1 MTDGRAGHLKTVTV
15 TMTVVANRAP
25 VATDDTASVVM
36 NVATPINVAANDAAD
51 PDGDTRSF
59 AKASD
64 PAHGTVTCTAAGVCT
79 YTPATDYIGPDA
91 FTYSVGDGHGGHRHR
106 RCLGHGHPCGR
117 HRDDRAGGA
126 ATRSVNAPLKI
137 TGTLSPARPGTTVK
151 LQRLVGATWTDIAS
165 AVEAST
171 GGYAFS
177 LKQPT
182 GSWKFRVT
190 SPEVSGRGATTSP
203 EVTAGF
209 YAVSMPSQRASGD
222 KYVTIKNTGKIA
234 LNLKG
239 WTITTKAKKK
249 LTLPSFSL
257 AVGKSVRIHPGSGRT
272 RGADVYL
279 RKGTS
284 MFARHESLTLR
295 DLAKVTVA
303 TRKW

>member
-1 MTDGRAGHLKTVTV
+1 
-15 TMTVVANRAP
+15 
-25 VATDDTASVVM
+25 M
-36 NVATPINVAANDAAD
+36 NVATPIDVAANDAAD
-51 PDGDTRSF
+51 PDGDTRTF

-79 YTPATDYIGPDA
+79 YTPATDYVGPDA
-91 FTYSVGDGHGGHRHR
+91 FTYSVGDGHGGTDTGAVTITVDPAAGTATIVR
-106 RCLGHGHPCGR
+106 
-117 HRDDRAGGA
+117 GGA

-165 AVEAST
+165 AVESST
-171 GGYAFS
+171 GAYAFS

-182 GSWKFRVT
+182 GTWKFRVT
-190 SPEVSGRGATTSP
+190 SPEASGRGATTSP